1 MKRILGF
8 VGSPKRD
15 GNTGI
20 LMQRFMKG
28 VAEAGGESKIHWLN
42 MLKVTPCQACGY
54 CQTHDRCVINDD
66 LTPILLEIPKA
77 DGIVIGSP
85 VYFFQVS
92 AQTKALIDRFY
103 SLLNPDFTHR
113 LGAGKPLAMI
123 YCQGNP
129 ERLTFESYFGL
140 TARALKTVGMKLE
153 LSLVAPGLPEHGTVL
168 QRPELLEEAQA
179 MGRKMIEGCK

>member
-42 MLKVTPCQACGY
+42 LLKVMPCQACGY
-54 CQTHDRCVINDD
+54 CQTHDHCVINDD

-103 SLLNPDFTHR
+103 SFLNPDFTHR
-113 LGAGKPLAMI
+113 LGTGKRTAMI
-123 YCQGNP
+123 YAQGSP
-129 ERLTFESYFGL
+129 EQHAFDPYFDL
-140 TARALKTVGMKLE
+140 TARALKTIGMNVAMT
-153 LSLVAPGLPEHGTVL
+153 LVAANLQEHGEVL
-168 QRPELLEEAQA
+168 HRPELLAEAQQ
-179 MGRKMIEGCK
+179 MGRKMIEG

>member
-42 MLKVTPCQACGY
+42 LMKVTPCQACGY
-54 CQTHDRCVINDD
+54 CRTHDRCVINDD
-66 LTPILLEIPKA
+66 LTPVLLDIMKA

-103 SLLNPDFTHR
+103 SFLNDDFTHR
-113 LGAGKPLAMI
+113 LGAGKRAAMI
-123 YCQGNP
+123 FCQGSP
-129 ERLTFESYFGL
+129 EPHAFDSSFEMN
-140 TARALKTVGMKLE
+140 ARALKTVGIDVVMT
-153 LSLVAPGLPEHGTVL
+153 LVAHGLPEHGDVL
-168 QRPELLEEAQA
+168 RREEFLEEARRL
-179 MGRKMIEGCK
+179 GRKMIDG

>member
-1 MKRILGF
+1 MKRIIGF

-28 VAEAGGESKIHWLN
+28 VAEGGGESKIHYLN

-66 LTPILLEIPKA
+66 LTPILLEISKA

-92 AQTKALIDRFY
+92 AQTKALIDRFF
-103 SLLNPDFTHR
+103 SFLNPDFTHR
-113 LGAGKPLAMI
+113 LGAGKRTAMI
-123 YCQGNP
+123 FSQGSP
-129 ERLTFESYFGL
+129 EQHAFDAYFDL
-140 TARALKTVGMKLE
+140 TAHALKSIGMDVVMT
-153 LSLVAPGLPEHGTVL
+153 LVASNLHEHGSVL
-168 QRPELLEEAQA
+168 QRPELLAEAQH
-179 MGRKMIEGCK
+179 MGRKMVEV

>member
-20 LMQRFMKG
+20 LMQHCMKG

-42 MLKVTPCQACGY
+42 LMKVTPCQACGF
-54 CQTHDRCVINDD
+54 CRTHDRCVINDD
-66 LTPILLEIPKA
+66 LTPVLLEIPKA

-103 SLLNPDFTHR
+103 SFLNDDFTHR
-113 LGAGKPLAMI
+113 LGAGKPAAMI

-129 ERLTFESYFGL
+129 ERNAFDGSFDMN
-140 TARALKTVGMKLE
+140 ARALKTVGIHV
-153 LSLVAPGLPEHGTVL
+153 VAALTAHGLPEHGDVL
-168 QRPELLEEAQA
+168 RREELLEEARRL
-179 MGRKMIEGCK
+179 GRRMIEA

>member
-20 LMQRFMKG
+20 LVQRFMKG

-85 VYFFQVS
+85 VYFYQVS

-113 LGAGKPLAMI
+113 LGAGKRLATI
-123 YCQGNP
+123 YCQGSP
-129 ERLTFESYFGL
+129 EQHAFDPYFDL
-140 TARALKTVGMKLE
+140 TARALKTIGMNE
-153 LSLVAPGLPEHGTVL
+153 EQRLVAHGLHEHGAVL
-168 QRPELLEEAQA
+168 QCPELLEEAQR
-179 MGRKMIEGCK
+179 MGRKMIER